1 MDLQSQV
8 QDLLDLSSHV
18 TLLLQKQSD
27 TLIRKK
33 ALTKGDCEEDLND
46 LSYDIALAS
55 RSLQVLEVRRE
66 IRAVIGELT
75 EIKEK
80 IENYGDNLSSNWFD
94 YVQDTM
100 ESLHL
105 LLKKG
110 IEVASVENP
119 TFEQKSNSHKYYKE
133 LPSSENK
140 VYRNNIH
147 CEIPQTLQPP
157 HSDNSKD
164 RSISMFVHNDHDLED
179 SSSETIHD
187 DCTENNSL
195 RGHTMDSENAPAT
208 KLFVGNLGLKKSPS
222 KSSTTTFF
230 SSDQIC
236 TNTAS
241 TVRVPFWSTEATKDN
256 NLSVTKKHLT
266 QLIIHEN
273 DELNDEFVDAVE
285 SQESNFGDIQ
295 IKELSSFTQKYNN
308 AKRASSIYSLPTTLN
323 TSFEDDSS
331 HMSDYN
337 DDNFSDTSFAPS
349 EIVSSPSP
357 HPFQISLNRCN
368 SSSNLAENVT
378 VSNPIRIGTGI
389 SSYTVYTCTI
399 SCPDELVVR
408 KRYSDFVK
416 LRAQLIKAQPKY
428 RKLIPNLPPK
438 KIVGKF
444 VPEFIE
450 KRRKDMEYF
459 LTYVL
464 LHPVLGATPVV
475 KWWLID

>member
-33 ALTKGDCEEDLND
+33 TLAKSDCEEDLND

-100 ESLHL
+100 EGLHL

-110 IEVASVENP
+110 IEIASAENP
-119 TFEQKSNSHKYYKE
+119 TLEQKSSSYEHYE
-133 LPSSENK
+133 EPPSSENI
-140 VYRNNIH
+140 VYKNRIH
-147 CEIPQTLQPP
+147 REIPQTLQP
-157 HSDNSKD
+157 HNSKD
-164 RSISMFVHNDHDLED
+164 RSISIIVHNDHDLDDD

-187 DCTENNSL
+187 SCTETNTIK
-195 RGHTMDSENAPAT
+195 GHAMDSEHASVDR
-208 KLFVGNLGLKKSPS
+208 LFVGNLGLEKSPS
-222 KSSTTTFF
+222 KSSITTLV
-230 SSDQIC
+230 SSDQIY
-236 TNTAS
+236 TSTAS
-241 TVRVPFWSTEATKDN
+241 TARIPFWSTEATGDN
-256 NLSVTKKHLT
+256 DSSAKHLP
-266 QLIIHEN
+266 QLIIHES
-273 DELNDEFVDAVE
+273 DELDDEFVDAVE
-285 SQESNFGDIQ
+285 IQESNFGDIR
-295 IKELSSFTQKYNN
+295 KDLSPFTQKYNN
-308 AKRASSIYSLPTTLN
+308 KRRSRSIYSLPTTLN
-323 TSFEDDSS
+323 TTDDDSYS
-331 HMSDYN
+331 HMSDY
-337 DDNFSDTSFAPS
+337 DDNFSDTSFFPS
-349 EIVSSPSP
+349 DSPPSP
-357 HPFQISLNRCN
+357 QPFQIGLDRCN
-368 SSSNLAENVT
+368 RSSNLAEDVT
-378 VSNPIRIGTGI
+378 ISNPMRVGTGI
-389 SSYTVYTCTI
+389 SSYIVYTCTI
-399 SCPDELVVR
+399 KCPDEFVVR